1 MATAQDVKAIANGV
15 LDKIFVAPQP
25 VDKKVVQD
33 EINRILTDNQGTLQD
48 IPASFVADL
57 AKIFSGQ
64 KFDPAAYA
72 ARVGAMTDDELIT
85 EINGNAAAVAAVRTR
100 VEARDKLL
108 KDLRDT
114 GIELARRAI
123 VAALF
128 SAVA

>member
-1 MATAQDVKAIANGV
+1 MANAQDVKMIAHGV
-15 LDKIFVAPQP
+15 LDKLFVAPQP
-25 VDKKVVQD
+25 VDKKTVQD
-33 EINRILTDNQGTLQD
+33 ELDRIITNNQDTIKT

-85 EINGNAAAVAAVRTR
+85 EINANAAAVAEVRKG
-100 VEARDKLL
+100 VEGRDKLL

-114 GIELARRAI
+114 GIELARRAV

-128 SAVA
+128 TAVS